1 MGSDNEA
8 ERLDEEEA
16 KNAAAAGE
24 EAFEGDVFNQEQ
36 NNDLIDDAAEQEF

>member
-16 KNAAAAGE
+16 KHAAGNE
-24 EAFEGDVFNQEQ
+24 EAFEGDVFNQE
-36 NNDLIDDAAEQEF
+36 